1 MLGIDAHKCPKCGG
15 RVSWS
20 KLWGLSWSQ
29 DPWECGGCG
38 TLLQVN
44 MERRSSLTFIST
56 AFVCGL
62 MAACFTTTWSLAAL
76 LLPGF
81 LVIWYFD
88 TAAVAVPAK
97 DL

>member
-1 MLGIDAHKCPKCGG
+1 MMGFDAHKCPKCGDTL
-15 RVSWS
+15 SWK

-29 DPWECGGCG
+29 EPWNCGECE
-38 TLLQVN
+38 TLLRVDMN
-44 MERRSSLTFIST
+44 RRSSLTFLST

-62 MAACFTTTWSLAAL
+62 MAACFAITWTLAWL